1 MAFTDSAGAPDHGEG
16 ENYFVSMTDMMVG
29 MLFIFIILLMSF
41 ALLFRQQTDAT
52 HATQTTKIVH
62 ANEIE
67 RRLEELEKRIT
78 QQIDRLREATLLRQ
92 RLLRDIDARLR
103 RDDLVVQ
110 VDESNGVLHLTEDTI
125 RFQQNDANLNDHA
138 RQNVG
143 KIARALAHVLPAY
156 VVCPKGPPGAA
167 CPNQT
172 SASVETVFIEGHTD
186 TTGSDDQNW
195 ALSAQRAANTYRELA
210 GAARELRQFR
220 NRSNQ
225 EILSISGYSSTR
237 PIDPAGTPAAW
248 EKNRR
253 IDLRFVMDTDVSP
266 GLEQIQGLLGQMRG
280 AIHELKEAPSN
291 TPD

>member
-1 MAFTDSAGAPDHGEG
+1 MAFSESAGAQDHGEG

-52 HATQTTKIVH
+52 KATQTSKIEH
-62 ANEIE
+62 ANDIE
-67 RRLEELEKRIT
+67 RRLQELEKNIT
-78 QQIDRLREATLLRQ
+78 QQIDRVREATLLRQ
-92 RLLRDIDARLR
+92 KLLRDIDAQLR
-103 RDDLVVQ
+103 RENLMVQ
-110 VDESNGVLHLTEDTI
+110 VDESNGVLRLTEDTI
-125 RFQQNDANLNDHA
+125 RFQQNDANLNERA

-143 KIARALAHVLPAY
+143 KIARVLARVLPAY
-156 VVCPKGPPGAA
+156 VSCAGGRPGAA

-172 SASVETVFIEGHTD
+172 NASVETVFIEGHTD

-195 ALSAQRAANTYRELA
+195 ALSAQRAANTYRELTA
-210 GAARELRQFR
+210 VSRELRQIR

-237 PIDPAGTPAAW
+237 PIDPANNPAAW

-253 IDLRFVMDTDVSP
+253 IDIRFVMDTDVTA
-266 GLEQIQGLLGQMRG
+266 GLEQIQGLLGTMRS
-280 AIHELKEAPSN
+280 AIGELKEAP
-291 TPD
+291 

>member
-1 MAFTDSAGAPDHGEG
+1 MAFSESAGAPDHGEG

-52 HATQTTKIVH
+52 RATQTSKIEH
-62 ANEIE
+62 ADDIE
-67 RRLEELEKRIT
+67 RRLEELEKKIT
-78 QQIDRLREATLLRQ
+78 QEIDRVREATLLRQ
-92 RLLRDIDARLR
+92 RLLRDIDAQLR
-103 RDDLVVQ
+103 RDNLIVQ

-143 KIARALAHVLPAY
+143 KIARALARVLPAY
-156 VVCPKGPPGAA
+156 IACPKGPPGAA

-172 SASVETVFIEGHTD
+172 KASVETVFIEGHTD

-210 GAARELRQFR
+210 ADSRELRQFR

-253 IDLRFVMDTDVSP
+253 IDLRFVMDTDVTP
-266 GLEQIQGLLGQMRG
+266 GLEQIQGLLGRMRS
-280 AIHELKEAPSN
+280 AIHELKEAP
-291 TPD
+291 

>member
-1 MAFTDSAGAPDHGEG
+1 MAFSDSAGAPDHGEG

-52 HATQTTKIVH
+52 RATQTSKIEH
-62 ANEIE
+62 ANDIE
-67 RRLEELEKRIT
+67 RRLEELETRIT
-78 QQIDRLREATLLRQ
+78 HEIDRLREATLLRQ

-103 RDDLVVQ
+103 RDDLIVQ

-156 VVCPKGPPGAA
+156 VACPPGAA
-167 CPNQT
+167 CANHT
-172 SASVETVFIEGHTD
+172 NASVETVFIEGHTD

-210 GAARELRQFR
+210 AAARELRQFR

-280 AIHELKEAPSN
+280 AIRELKEAPSN
-291 TPD
+291 APN

>member
-1 MAFTDSAGAPDHGEG
+1 MAFSDSAGGEDHGEG

-29 MLFIFIILLMSF
+29 MLFIFIILLMAF

-52 HATQTTKIVH
+52 QATQTSKIAH
-62 ANEIE
+62 ADDVE
-67 RRLEELEKRIT
+67 RRLEALERRIA
-78 QQIDRLREATLLRQ
+78 QQLDQVHEATLVRQ

-103 RDDLVVQ
+103 SDNLIVQ
-110 VDESNGVLHLTEDTI
+110 VDEANGVLHLTEDAI
-125 RFQQNDANLNDHA
+125 RFQQNDASLNDRA

-156 VVCPKGPPGAA
+156 VACQRDAP
-167 CPNQT
+167 CPNRT
-172 SASVETVFIEGHTD
+172 TASVETVFIEGHTD

-195 ALSAQRAANTYRELA
+195 VLSAQRADSTYRELEA
-210 GAARELRQFR
+210 DARELRQFR

-237 PIDPAGTPAAW
+237 PLDGAATPSAF

-253 IDLRFVMDTDVSP
+253 IDLRFVMDTDVAP
-266 GLEQIQGLLGQMRG
+266 GLQQIRGLLTDMRG
-280 AIHELKEAPSN
+280 AIRELKEAP
-291 TPD
+291 